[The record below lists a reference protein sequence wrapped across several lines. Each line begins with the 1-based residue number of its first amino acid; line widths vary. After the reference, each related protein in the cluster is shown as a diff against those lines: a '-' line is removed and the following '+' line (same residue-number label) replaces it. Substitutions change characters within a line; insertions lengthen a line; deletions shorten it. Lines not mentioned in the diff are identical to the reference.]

1 MAAATADKVRMTT
14 ASKVAPGALQHTAAL
29 LWPSLKQQRVAAR
42 REQLLDALQVKRGD
56 GRGGGI
62 GRRRKAGTGKALG
75 EGGGG
80 ETGCSFCMRLPNLY
94 ASQHEAG
101 ICWVA
106 HFYLKLVYA

>member
-1 MAAATADKVRMTT
+1 MRCR
-14 ASKVAPGALQHTAAL
+14 S
-29 LWPSLKQQRVAAR
+29 
-42 REQLLDALQVKRGD
+42 REGM
-56 GRGGGI
+56 GGG
-62 GRRRKAGTGKALG
+62 GGLG
-75 EGGGG
+75 EGGRQGREKRWEKGGGG